1 LRVLNSEFSGAA
13 RAGIARIAF
22 CASPADR
29 QTITT
34 CECGC
39 AISPSAGCRRRAAA
53 TLDGDPGMSAAITSE
68 NGKTGRMIVSL
79 QVGGFFFALAN
90 VICVAI
96 LAWTYLSVKLEPQTI
111 EVKGSAKKAIV
122 SDLITW
128 SGTITAKD
136 ADLTKAYDKLK
147 ADADKAAAYLKSSG
161 IAEKDVTFSQ
171 IATSKEFQ
179 KKEIKHFKEGAEVSS
194 EWIDTD
200 DVKAWVLTQSI
211 HIESTDMK
219 KVPEVARGITALIK
233 EGVEIDSCTPSYLYT
248 KLSEL
253 KIDML
258 AEATKDAT
266 TRASQIVNNANGRL
280 GKLVEAKMGVMQI
293 NPKGSSA
300 TSAEGNKDTT
310 SYEKEITAI
319 VSARFGLN

>member
-1 LRVLNSEFSGAA
+1 MPSMGAA
-13 RAGIARIAF
+13 QGE
-22 CASPADR
+22 S
-29 QTITT
+29 
-34 CECGC
+34 
-39 AISPSAGCRRRAAA
+39 
-53 TLDGDPGMSAAITSE
+53 
-68 NGKTGRMIVSL
+68 KTGRMIVSL

-96 LAWTYLSVKLEPQTI
+96 LAWTYLSVKLEPKTL

-147 ADADKAAAYLKSSG
+147 SDGDKVASYLKTNG
-161 IAEKDVTFSQ
+161 IPEKDVTFSQ
-171 IATSKEFQ
+171 IATSKQFVKREV
-179 KKEIKHFKEGAEVSS
+179 KHVHNGEEST
-194 EWIDTD
+194 EYIDTD

-211 HIESTDMK
+211 RIESADMK
-219 KVPEVARGITALIK
+219 KVPEVARSVTSLIK
-233 EGVEIDSCTPSYLYT
+233 EGVEIDSGTPSYVYT

-266 TRASQIVNNANGRL
+266 TRAMQIVNNANGRL

-300 TSAEGNKDTT
+300 TSAEGNNDTT
-310 SYEKEITAI
+310 AIDKEITAI
-319 VSARFGLN
+319 VTARFELR

>member
-1 LRVLNSEFSGAA
+1 VDAVMGAA
-13 RAGIARIAF
+13 
-22 CASPADR
+22 
-29 QTITT
+29 
-34 CECGC
+34 
-39 AISPSAGCRRRAAA
+39 
-53 TLDGDPGMSAAITSE
+53 PGKNTR
-68 NGKTGRMIVSL
+68 RMIVSL

-96 LAWTYLSVKLEPQTI
+96 LAWAYLSVKLEPKTI
-111 EVKGSAKKAIV
+111 EVKGSAKKAIT

-147 ADADKAAAYLKSSG
+147 ADADKVGTFLKTNG

-171 IATSKEFQ
+171 IATGKQFA
-179 KKEIKHFKEGAEVSS
+179 KKEIKHVKNGEESTEMV
-194 EWIDTD
+194 DTD
-200 DVKAWVLTQSI
+200 EVKAWVLTQSI
-211 HIESTDMK
+211 RIESAQMQ
-219 KVPEVARGITALIK
+219 KVPEVARSVTSLIK
-233 EGVEIDSCTPSYLYT
+233 EGVEIDSGSPSFLYT

-266 TRASQIVNNANGRL
+266 TRAMQVVNNANGHL

-300 TSAEGNKDTT
+300 TSAEGNNDTT
-310 SYEKEITAI
+310 SLEKEITAI
-319 VSARFGLN
+319 VTTRFELR